1 MSYKII
7 LLSLVSFLAVAC
19 DGGFERF
26 APPANSITGR
36 GAKQNPKILST
47 TPADGATISPVT
59 TSTGTQI
66 KVIFDMTMNPNTT
79 PVINTYVRDIV
90 GNSIGWYSVANSG
103 ATFTWS
109 STTYANDTLTIQLG
123 WVRWPEDNIIGFD
136 FDNSSLIN
144 LDDMPLD
151 NSTRFSFTVGWDPGR
166 YKVVQTGQ
174 FQCYRY
180 DIGNGWREMPNC
192 TDASNMGTGVIGTQ
206 DYPAGQN
213 GFVDSMNFA
222 YVAPLYGSAI
232 GNPNTGRR
240 FRDRVPQNMISANC
254 NNNASDPCYP
264 YSVDAVTTLIWKTCS
279 QGQTY
284 QNTGD
289 KCYNSGNDY
298 TWGEAV
304 NACAAMNA
312 ADNGQGYGGRKD
324 WRLPTVQELEGLVD
338 YGARVTIGTAE
349 PGSGYY
355 EAPAI
360 DGYQSSAWPQWEGP
374 FPNTSVVKA
383 YWTATGA
390 TVLLNG
396 TTYYGSAYV
405 VEFKKGMV
413 GVGSS
418 GLLDSRRQTSTRNKV
433 RCVAGP
439 TIAAPTRSLT
449 PLIKAGGQAP
459 ATSAATFAGYDA
471 NATFNVVSAKSS
483 YDMATGNYQLQL
495 TFNQPPN
502 QSNPPV
508 SDQVGST
515 TNYCIAAATATSCAV
530 SALSILATNP
540 SGNTVTLTTGAQT
553 PNFAY
558 KIFVNN
564 VKSATGALPLTVDR
578 VLFSGAT
585 SILTPA
591 TTPVFNVASATSPN
605 LSTVQVTFDRLPDAT
620 QAVNIALYKI
630 VSATSNPFTFAGAG
644 SVAVISGATLSGY
657 TVTLTL
663 MASLAI
669 NTPYAVMVNGVT
681 YAGSQVVDD
690 TVNRLRWQRCRYGNL
705 DNATCAD
712 DGDGSNDAL
721 YWNDALNY
729 CASLNATQYDGY
741 AIANRT
747 DPFGW
752 RAPTINE
759 LKSIANR
766 ELFGTLGY
774 SIDTTIFPTPNP
786 LAENFASS
794 TNYMLNGNPAFGN
807 PDGVPSYDRAWSF
820 NYVAGF
826 TGIARK
832 DNSILGAAGKP
843 EPINI
848 RCVRNLP

>member
-47 TPADGATISPVT
+47 TPADGATVSPVT
-59 TSTGTQI
+59 GSTGTQI

-79 PVINTYVRDIV
+79 PVINTYVQDLI
-90 GNSIGWYSVANSG
+90 GNAVGWYNVANSG

-109 STTYANDTLTIQLG
+109 STSYANDTLTIQLG
-123 WVRWPEDNIIGFD
+123 WVRWPENNVIGFD
-136 FDNSSLIN
+136 FDNSTLVN

-151 NSTRFSFTVGWDPGR
+151 NSKKFSFTVGWDPGK

-174 FQCYRY
+174 YQCYRY
-180 DIGNGWREMPNC
+180 EVGTGWREEAGC
-192 TDASNMGTGVIGTQ
+192 LAGSGIIGTQ

-213 GFVDSMNFA
+213 GFVDSMNA
-222 YVAPLYGSAI
+222 TYVGPLYGANI
-232 GNPNTGRR
+232 GLPNLGRR
-240 FRDRVPQNMISANC
+240 FRDRNPQNMISANC

-304 NACAAMNA
+304 NACAAMNT

-338 YGARVTIGTAE
+338 YGARVKEGNPE
-349 PGSGYY
+349 PAPGYY

-360 DGYQSSAWPQWEGP
+360 DGYQDTNWSQPEGP
-374 FPNTSVVKA
+374 FPNTSVLKG
-383 YWTATGA
+383 YWTATGVA
-390 TVLLNG
+390 ALFNG
-396 TTYYGSAYV
+396 VKYYGNAYV

-413 GVGSS
+413 GADSS
-418 GLLDSRRQTSTRNKV
+418 GLLDSRRQTSNRKKV

-439 TIAAPTRSLT
+439 AIAAPTQSLT
-449 PLIKAGGQAP
+449 PSVKANGQAP
-459 ATSAATFAGYDA
+459 ATSAATFVGFDA
-471 NATFNVVSAKSS
+471 NATFNVVSARSN
-483 YDMATGNYQLQL
+483 YDMVSGNYQVQL
-495 TFNQPPN
+495 TFNIPAN
-502 QSNPPV
+502 QSTPPA
-508 SDQVGST
+508 SDQAGAT
-515 TNYCIAAATATSCAV
+515 TNYCIALATATSCGPSIIAISSTSV
-530 SALSILATNP
+530 SVA
-540 SGNTVTLTTGAQT
+540 GDTVTLVTGAQA
-553 PNFAY
+553 PNTAY
-558 KIFVNN
+558 KLFVSN
-564 VKSATGALPLTVDR
+564 VKSATGSLSLTVDR

-585 SILTPA
+585 SILSQSPA
-591 TTPVFNVASATSPN
+591 PVFNVASAVSSN
-605 LSTVQVTFDRLPDAT
+605 LSSVQVTFDRLPDTT
-620 QAVNIALYKI
+620 QAVNTAFYKI
-630 VSATSNPFTFAGAG
+630 VSATSSPFTFAGAA
-644 SVAVISGATLSGY
+644 SVAPVTGATLSGY
-657 TVTLTL
+657 TVTLATT
-663 MASLAI
+663 LAI

-690 TVNRLRWQRCRYGNL
+690 TVNRLRWQRCRKGNY

-712 DGDGSNDAL
+712 DGDGSNDAM

-729 CASLNATQYDGY
+729 CASLNATRYDNY
-741 AIANRT
+741 TLASST

-759 LKSIANR
+759 LKSIAKR

-774 SIDTTIFPTPNP
+774 SIDTAIFPTPNP
-786 LAENFASS
+786 LAEGFASS
-794 TNYMLNGNPAFGN
+794 TNYMLNGDPAPGAAAGN
-807 PDGVPSYDRAWSF
+807 PSINKVWSF
-820 NYVAGF
+820 NYIAGF
-826 TGIARK
+826 TGIAQK
-832 DNSILGAAGKP
+832 DFSALLPVGLKP
-843 EPINI
+843 AKINI